1 MIDPRDVLT
10 GVCSMLL
17 LMIPGFLLVK
27 FKLIPAQLAKD
38 VSKIILFSAQPCM
51 IIAAFFR
58 EFSSDL
64 VGSML
69 RMLILSLFAFVLMF
83 AIALWMFPKAPEQKR
98 AVLRYMMIF
107 SNCGFMGFPMLQA
120 IFNEELASLAIF
132 HGAILTFWFNIFSW
146 LLGIKLFSPAGT
158 KVKVSKL
165 FLNPGV
171 IGVAIGAVV
180 FVTSAVNFVPGFVQ
194 KSVDIMGSVVTP
206 LSMLVIGM
214 RLTEVKFKDIFKDKA
229 MLLAHGMKLIAL
241 PALLFFALRLI
252 SLTGFIEPN
261 GLVLTVIFIL
271 FAMPSAANTVM
282 MAELFDGDSV
292 YASVGVTVSTVLSL
306 ITIPLLSLLLLIPA

>member
-1 MIDPRDVLT
+1 
-10 GVCSMLL
+10 
-17 LMIPGFLLVK
+17 
-27 FKLIPAQLAKD
+27 
-38 VSKIILFSAQPCM
+38 
-51 IIAAFFR
+51 
-58 EFSSDL
+58 
-64 VGSML
+64 
-69 RMLILSLFAFVLMF
+69 
-83 AIALWMFPKAPEQKR
+83 
-98 AVLRYMMIF
+98 
-107 SNCGFMGFPMLQA
+107 
-120 IFNEELASLAIF
+120 
-132 HGAILTFWFNIFSW
+132 
-146 LLGIKLFSPAGT
+146 
-158 KVKVSKL
+158 
-165 FLNPGV
+165 
-171 IGVAIGAVV
+171 VAIGAVV

-252 SLTGFIEPN
+252 CLTGFIEPN